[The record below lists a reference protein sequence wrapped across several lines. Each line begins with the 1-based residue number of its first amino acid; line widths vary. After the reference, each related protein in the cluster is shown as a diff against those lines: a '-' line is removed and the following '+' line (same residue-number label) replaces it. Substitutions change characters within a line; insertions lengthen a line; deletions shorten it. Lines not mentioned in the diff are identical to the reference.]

1 MTWALESFKLF
12 HFNGLL
18 LSKVYIIQARKVQR
32 SYRSWNRR
40 AIRNFERK
48 QLVDSKLTEGIWE
61 ILTWALESF
70 KNFHFNGFLFSKVY
84 IFQAKK
90 IQRSYLSWNW
100 RGIKNLERKHLSFQ
114 NWHKEFG
121 KFWAENF
128 KVSYCFALNGFL
140 WAKYIFFQLKM
151 YIRVI
156 FHANEEGH
164 KIWRGIDF
172 ASKLT

>member
-1 MTWALESFKLF
+1 MERKQLVASKLTLGIWHILTWALESFKLF
-12 HFNGLL
+12 HLNGLL

-70 KNFHFNGFLFSKVY
+70 NNFHFNGFLLSKVY

-90 IQRSYLSWNW
+90 IQRSYLSWKW
-100 RGIKNLERKHLSFQ
+100 RAMQNLERNRLCSNIHIRNLTNFDLST
-114 NWHKEFG
+114 KT
-121 KFWAENF
+121 
-128 KVSYCFALNGFL
+128 
-140 WAKYIFFQLKM
+140 
-151 YIRVI
+151 
-156 FHANEEGH
+156 FH
-164 KIWRGIDF
+164 
-172 ASKLT
+172 